1 MITLHIE
8 TFIVVA
14 AIIFAVGVIV
24 GHRLKY
30 KS

>member
-8 TFIVVA
+8 AFIVVVLVTFLA
-14 AIIFAVGVIV
+14 GVIV
-24 GHRLKY
+24 GRKFKN

>member
-8 TFIVVA
+8 AFIVVV
-14 AIIFAVGVIV
+14 AITFVIGVIV
-24 GHRLKY
+24 GHRLKN